1 MLDCLISS
9 RSGNTYLRR
18 KNWEV
23 YSMGM
28 KKIINIQPDKPAGSA
43 DKDVSFKK
51 FDKTDKPAS
60 NVELTEDVVYA
71 ALKNVYD
78 PEIPVSIVDLGLIYD
93 VAISS
98 GNNVNMKMT
107 LTTPG
112 CGMGAM
118 IAGQAEDAIKDAG
131 ANNVLIEVV
140 WDPPWNPDMMSDE
153 AKQKLGIE

>member
-1 MLDCLISS
+1 
-9 RSGNTYLRR
+9 
-18 KNWEV
+18 
-23 YSMGM
+23 MGM
-28 KKIINIQPDKPAGSA
+28 KKIITIQPDAPSGST
-43 DKDVSFKK
+43 DKGVSFKK
-51 FDKTDKPAS
+51 FDKAENPKT
-60 NVELTEDVVYA
+60 NVELTEEIVYS

-118 IAGQAEDAIKDAG
+118 IAGQAEEAIKTAG
-131 ANNVLIEVV
+131 AKNVMIEVV

-153 AKQKLGIE
+153 AKEKLGI

>member
-1 MLDCLISS
+1 
-9 RSGNTYLRR
+9 
-18 KNWEV
+18 
-23 YSMGM
+23 MGM
-28 KKIINIQPDKPAGSA
+28 KKIISITPDTPSEKA
-43 DKDVSFKK
+43 DKGVSFKK
-51 FDKTDKPAS
+51 FGKSDKLAA
-60 NVELTEDVVYA
+60 NVELTEEIVYD

-98 GNNVNMKMT
+98 GNNVNLKMT

-118 IAGQAEDAIKDAG
+118 IAGQAEDVIREVG
-131 ANNVLIEVV
+131 AKNVLVEVI

-153 AKQKLGIE
+153 AKAKLGIE

>member
-1 MLDCLISS
+1 
-9 RSGNTYLRR
+9 
-18 KNWEV
+18 
-23 YSMGM
+23 MGM
-28 KKIINIQPDKPAGSA
+28 KKIITIQPDAPSGSTE
-43 DKDVSFKK
+43 KGVSFKK
-51 FDKTDKPAS
+51 FDKSEKPDT
-60 NVELTEDVVYA
+60 NVELTEEIVYS

-118 IAGQAEDAIKDAG
+118 IAGQAEEAIKGAG
-131 ANNVLIEVV
+131 AKNVMIEVV
-140 WDPPWNPDMMSDE
+140 WDPPWNPDMMSDL
-153 AKQKLGIE
+153 AKEKLGI

>member
-1 MLDCLISS
+1 
-9 RSGNTYLRR
+9 
-18 KNWEV
+18 
-23 YSMGM
+23 MGM
-28 KKIINIQPDKPAGSA
+28 KKIIQIKPDAPAESQNKG
-43 DKDVSFKK
+43 VSFKN
-51 FDKTDKPAS
+51 FDKSEKPET
-60 NVELTEDVVYA
+60 NVELTEEIVYD
-71 ALKNVYD
+71 ALRGVYD

-98 GNNVNMKMT
+98 GSNVNMKMT

-118 IAGQAEDAIKDAG
+118 IAGQAEDAIREAG
-131 ANNVLIEVV
+131 ASNVLVEIV